1 MGVEKIYI
9 GTLYELANKLLEEYI
24 NKRGFSETQIN
35 YSPKEDCVADKAIT
49 AQSKDKTLTLFLSDE
64 KDEQIENIKVFSNE
78 SINGFTNKILRK
90 GQVYQLTF
98 LFAYIDKDL
107 NVKCQYPPVSGN
119 WAAWENYWQNNTP
132 KSDCIAYSAVN
143 LLKGESLQSNATVET
158 LNKDVSQIKTDV
170 STISRTVDNTYIFD
184 VAELKSK
191 SLLTITRSAMTET
204 GDEAYPYAV
213 EYEQR
218 LKYGNTNN
226 IAGELIPDINVDLGI
241 KYYKKAQWEPTILG
255 GNLDVLYMGDN
266 APTGYP
272 HRLHGVLNLIVG
284 GLGSTATS
292 NVELYQQSNI
302 QFIHIKTIVKFP
314 TNPTETNIIDI
325 ENYLNGEANSKGRY
339 VKKIYIRIEVPK
351 TKEVSVL

>member
-24 NKRGFSETQIN
+24 NNRGFSKTQIN
-35 YSPKEDCVADKAIT
+35 YSPKEDCVADGEIT

-132 KSDCIAYSAVN
+132 ESDCIAYSAVN
-143 LLKGESLQSNATVET
+143 LLKGESLQSNATIET
-158 LNKDVSQIKTDV
+158 LNKDVSQIKTDI

-191 SLLTITRSAMTET
+191 SLLMTSKTAMSET
-204 GDEAYPYAV
+204 GDEVYPYAV
-213 EYEQR
+213 EYTQM
-218 LKYGNTNN
+218 LKYGNTNA
-226 IAGELIPDINVDLGI
+226 AGELIPNINTDLGI
-241 KYYKKAQWEPTILG
+241 KYYKKAQWEPTVLG
-255 GNLDVLYMGDN
+255 GCLDVLYIGDN
-266 APTGYP
+266 VVTGYP
-272 HRLHGVLNLIVG
+272 HRLHEVMILVG
-284 GLGSTATS
+284 GGSGSIATS
-292 NVELYQQSNI
+292 SVGLYQSVYN
-302 QFIHIKTIVKFP
+302 QFINIKTIVKFP
-314 TNPTETNIIDI
+314 TSPTETNITDI
-325 ENYLNGEANSKGRY
+325 QKYLSGEANSKGRY
-339 VKKIYIRIEVPK
+339 IKKIYVRIEVPT

>member
-1 MGVEKIYI
+1 MGVENIYI

-35 YSPKEDCVADKAIT
+35 YSPKEDCVADGAIT

-143 LLKGESLQSNATVET
+143 LLKGESLQSNATIET

-191 SLLTITRSAMTET
+191 SLLMTSKTAMSET

-213 EYEQR
+213 EYTQM
-218 LKYGNTNN
+218 LKYGNINMT
-226 IAGELIPDINVDLGI
+226 GELIPDINVDLGI
-241 KYYKKAQWEPTILG
+241 KYYRKAQWEPTALG
-255 GNLDVLYMGDN
+255 GCLDVLYVGDN
-266 APTGYP
+266 AATGYP
-272 HRLHGVLNLIVG
+272 HRLQNVIVFAGG
-284 GLGSTATS
+284 GLGSIAIS
-292 NVELYQQSNI
+292 NVGLYQSTNNQY
-302 QFIHIKTIVKFP
+302 IKITTTVKFP
-314 TNPTETNIIDI
+314 NNPTETDI
-325 ENYLNGEANSKGRY
+325 NDIQKYLNGEANSKSRY
-339 VKKIYIRIEVPK
+339 IKKIYIRIEVPA